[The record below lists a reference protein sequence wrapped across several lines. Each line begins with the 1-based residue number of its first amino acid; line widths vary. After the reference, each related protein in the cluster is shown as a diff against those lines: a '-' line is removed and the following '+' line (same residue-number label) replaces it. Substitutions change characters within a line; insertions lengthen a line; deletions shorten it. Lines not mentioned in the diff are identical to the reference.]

1 MAWKK
6 TSWGEA
12 LSRPTGKGESAPSGA
27 CGRRHLPSGLLAVVF
42 LAVAV
47 LVAALA
53 WMRLAEPAPRGIRS
67 SPETAGASRRPNAV
81 MQPARKPPAEP
92 VAPKAKVQA
101 DGPKAASAGA
111 FAKAPGQMQLPDG
124 RVLRFRPPREGEH
137 RIVHSHGRT
146 YRCDH
151 LGNWE
156 DVTPKPVFDNA
167 FEENLIGLSV
177 DGGYFMPGMLT
188 GLDPKGVMEMLKR
201 EVVVNPGDPDDVVEK
216 KRAVAAAKETI
227 LEYIRQGG
235 TFDQFVMEMRDLTV
249 QERKV
254 KSAAMKDIVGLLKE
268 GRAEEAAAY
277 RRALDEQLKKEGL
290 APVRLPAHIIEIL
303 GQAEGRQGAQEGGAR

>member
-53 WMRLAEPAPRGIRS
+53 WMRLAEPAPRVIRL

-92 VAPKAKVQA
+92 AAPKAKVQA

-167 FEENLIGLSV
+167 FEENLIGISV

-188 GLDPKGVMEMLKR
+188 
-201 EVVVNPGDPDDVVEK
+201 
-216 KRAVAAAKETI
+216 
-227 LEYIRQGG
+227 
-235 TFDQFVMEMRDLTV
+235 
-249 QERKV
+249 
-254 KSAAMKDIVGLLKE
+254 
-268 GRAEEAAAY
+268 
-277 RRALDEQLKKEGL
+277 
-290 APVRLPAHIIEIL
+290 
-303 GQAEGRQGAQEGGAR
+303 

>member
-1 MAWKK
+1 
-6 TSWGEA
+6 
-12 LSRPTGKGESAPSGA
+12 
-27 CGRRHLPSGLLAVVF
+27 
-42 LAVAV
+42 
-47 LVAALA
+47 
-53 WMRLAEPAPRGIRS
+53 
-67 SPETAGASRRPNAV
+67 
-81 MQPARKPPAEP
+81 
-92 VAPKAKVQA
+92 
-101 DGPKAASAGA
+101 
-111 FAKAPGQMQLPDG
+111 
-124 RVLRFRPPREGEH
+124 
-137 RIVHSHGRT
+137 
-146 YRCDH
+146 
-151 LGNWE
+151 
-156 DVTPKPVFDNA
+156 
-167 FEENLIGLSV
+167 
-177 DGGYFMPGMLT
+177 
-188 GLDPKGVMEMLKR
+188 MLKR